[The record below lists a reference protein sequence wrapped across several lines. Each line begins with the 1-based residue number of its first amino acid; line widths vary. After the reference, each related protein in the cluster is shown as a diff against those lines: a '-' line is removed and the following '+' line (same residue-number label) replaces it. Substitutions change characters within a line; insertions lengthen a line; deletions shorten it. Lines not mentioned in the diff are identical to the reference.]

1 MLDSYIIAK
10 IKEEER
16 RRKEEQSRPVLRIP
30 IPEEEPLRNRRN
42 PLSDAEKPVR
52 GKIEIII

>member
-10 IKEEER
+10 IKEER
-16 RRKEEQSRPVLRIP
+16 RKKEEQSRPVLRIP
-30 IPEEEPLRNRRN
+30 LPEDEPLRNRRN
-42 PLSDAEKPVR
+42 PLSEAEKPAR